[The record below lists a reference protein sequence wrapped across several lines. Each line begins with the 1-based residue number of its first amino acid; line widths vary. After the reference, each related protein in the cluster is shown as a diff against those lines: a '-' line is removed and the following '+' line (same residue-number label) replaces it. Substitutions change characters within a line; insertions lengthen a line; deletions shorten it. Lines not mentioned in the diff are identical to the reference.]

1 MAKARDREILARLE
15 AAYPEAR
22 CGLTFEDPYQ
32 LLVATILSAQSTDKR
47 VNALTPA
54 FFAAYPDAEALRKA
68 DLDEIERKIQG
79 IGLYHN
85 KARFLKE
92 CAEQLCL
99 RFGGN
104 VPDSFEA
111 LLTLPG
117 VGRKTANVVL
127 ANAFGQPTL
136 AVDTHVFRVSHRL
149 GLADAKTP
157 EQTEEQLRQR
167 IPKDHWVTAHHVLI
181 AHGRQTC
188 TARSPHCTTCPV
200 LDLCPWGQRREHEV
214 GTKRVGIRAGPNV
227 QR

>member
-1 MAKARDREILARLE
+1 MVKARDREILARLKV
-15 AAYPEAR
+15 AYPDAR
-22 CGLTFEDPYQ
+22 CGLSFENPYQ

-54 FFAAYPDAEALRKA
+54 LFAAYPDAEALCKA
-68 DLDEIERKIQG
+68 DLDEIERMIQG

-99 RFGGN
+99 RFGRN

-111 LLTLPG
+111 LITLPG

-157 EQTEEQLRQR
+157 EQTEAQLRQR
-167 IPKDHWVTAHHVLI
+167 IPKDHWVIAHHVLI

-188 TARSPHCTTCPV
+188 IARSPHCATCPV
-200 LDLCPWGQRREHEV
+200 LDLCPWGQRRENAV
-214 GTKRVGIRAGPNV
+214 RAKGLETSAEPEV